1 MAPRF
6 CLAALLAGLLASPAQ
21 AAELITALEAK
32 QPPPRGAVIDDQRGI
47 LRGPKIELISP
58 ADTTPSPLRLHLTF
72 QSFGGTKIDP
82 ESIRVTFL
90 RSPNVDLTPRIKPFT
105 LATGI
110 DMPNAEA
117 PPGEY
122 LVRIDLKD
130 TDGHPGST
138 IIVLRVSP

>member
-1 MAPRF
+1 M
-6 CLAALLAGLLASPAQ
+6 AALLAGLLASPSQ
-21 AAELITALEAK
+21 AAELITAVEAK
-32 QPPPRGAVIDDQRGI
+32 QAPPRGAVIDDQRGI
-47 LRGPKIELISP
+47 LRGPKIALNSP

-82 ESIRVTFL
+82 ESIRVTLL

-122 LVRIDLKD
+122 LLRIDLKD
-130 TDGHPGST
+130 TDGHPGTT